1 MSAEERRESV
11 VLASVSEF
19 AKGGYHGTSTQAI
32 ADRVG
37 VSQPYLFRLFPNKKA
52 LFLAAVTRCIEGT
65 VAVFETAGDGLEG
78 TVALDSMAAA
88 YLGLI
93 TDRESL
99 LMQLQV
105 YVSTASDD
113 LEEADREQIRLLWG
127 RLWDTVAF
135 DDRAPRNHLGVAP
148 GLLKGQHR
156 GDARVDRRED
166 PSPLIAG
173 TGHERRCQ
181 LCCDVWPLSAVE
193 LIGRIDVYPK
203 GLDHPG
209 EEH

>member
-11 VLASVSEF
+11 VLASMSEF

-113 LEEADREQIRLLWG
+113 LDEADREQIRLLWG
-127 RLWDTVAF
+127 RLWDAVAVRTGADIQELTSFFAHGMLINTLVALGIPEGDRLWAGF
-135 DDRAPRNHLGVAP
+135 DWDCWSA
-148 GLLKGQHR
+148 R
-156 GDARVDRRED
+156 GTSTDT
-166 PSPLIAG
+166 G
-173 TGHERRCQ
+173 TGADTLQ
-181 LCCDVWPLSAVE
+181 P
-193 LIGRIDVYPK
+193 
-203 GLDHPG
+203 
-209 EEH
+209 